1 MFGSMFKKASKAIP
15 DSQGKHHEESAKASP
30 DKPWQSHPP
39 PPPVLSGVPTFSL
52 VLAVDHVQ
60 GLVAVG
66 NELGE
71 VHLWGEANAEQRL
84 PSPSTDGPS
93 PVREIHFLVNE
104 GRMLVVH
111 APSLMCL
118 WSLHGKSAALVA
130 TATVPSTLAMGLH
143 VPRSPYFLFG
153 TERNAIVLAFRVADD
168 KIKPATWSRSFVNAA
183 FVNGMPMVG
192 KVMALALRPADPS
205 LSLLVGV
212 HHGALLV
219 AKLAEPDS
227 KPAVLGVHP
236 DARVGL
242 TAAVWLDASGLL
254 AAGYDNGDALVWSLR
269 NPSAPTARIQLSDF
283 GPTGLP
289 MPTAAV
295 ARGPSGVVPPPPP
308 PPRGP
313 SVVPPPPPP
322 PPPPPSPPSRAA
334 TAVDDDDDLGL
345 PDFVGIVEG
354 GVEGDEEGDDDDLGL
369 PDFLGMVDAPNAADD
384 DDDLGIPNVV
394 GLVATPDAAA
404 SGDGAVAD
412 DTSDVDVHFAPR
424 ERRPVRALRVL
435 SSSDGPVLYA
445 LGGTC
450 ISAQPDGLVV
460 CRGAGFKERS
470 LLVPP
475 SGGVL
480 ASVPSGFRAAKY
492 AGGVPL
498 DTPTAESLYVLV
510 SDGSLLR
517 YSLRRMGSAPARFPL
532 EACLPSEA
540 AGTPIVRLALTPCGA
555 QRTLATL
562 SVSRPLASPPAT
574 VLPPLPTVED
584 EPTGGSAG
592 HRDPFFERGRPW
604 PPDPSES
611 TMLSGLAGK
620 AASWL
625 QAPEGGAAEPS
636 RFGSMLSSGLQ
647 WVAKK
652 HEEARVEPAVLLGRI
667 LFPNLEEPSAPHPPP
682 PAGASAAG
690 AGAAGRPPPPPP
702 PPGGVRGRGSAED
715 EQARRDRVY
724 EEAKRDALLGRK
736 SVVLSGVGAGSS
748 GAPGRAVAGKARAAP
763 AGKLGSATAD
773 AADASNV
780 MQQNV
785 HALHERGEKLGEL
798 GDKSQKL
805 SDDAENFLSL
815 AKELRK
821 QNERPFF
828 GLF

>member
-308 PPRGP
+308 PPGTSGPTSMGSIPGCAARAPSSSPRSACARDGRPRGGACA
-313 SVVPPPPPP
+313 SVRRTLNWSDYRKGGGGGRKSKQGKTKRSKPRTVG
-322 PPPPPSPPSRAA
+322 SYLRSGGHASFGVANDLLKSRA
-334 TAVDDDDDLGL
+334 LHR
-345 PDFVGIVEG
+345 
-354 GVEGDEEGDDDDLGL
+354 
-369 PDFLGMVDAPNAADD
+369 
-384 DDDLGIPNVV
+384 
-394 GLVATPDAAA
+394 
-404 SGDGAVAD
+404 
-412 DTSDVDVHFAPR
+412 HFP
-424 ERRPVRALRVL
+424 
-435 SSSDGPVLYA
+435 G
-445 LGGTC
+445 
-450 ISAQPDGLVV
+450 ISAQWRPD
-460 CRGAGFKERS
+460 
-470 LLVPP
+470 
-475 SGGVL
+475 
-480 ASVPSGFRAAKY
+480 
-492 AGGVPL
+492 
-498 DTPTAESLYVLV
+498 
-510 SDGSLLR
+510 
-517 YSLRRMGSAPARFPL
+517 
-532 EACLPSEA
+532 
-540 AGTPIVRLALTPCGA
+540 A
-555 QRTLATL
+555 Q
-562 SVSRPLASPPAT
+562 
-574 VLPPLPTVED
+574 
-584 EPTGGSAG
+584 
-592 HRDPFFERGRPW
+592 
-604 PPDPSES
+604 
-611 TMLSGLAGK
+611 
-620 AASWL
+620 
-625 QAPEGGAAEPS
+625 
-636 RFGSMLSSGLQ
+636 
-647 WVAKK
+647 
-652 HEEARVEPAVLLGRI
+652 
-667 LFPNLEEPSAPHPPP
+667 
-682 PAGASAAG
+682 
-690 AGAAGRPPPPPP
+690 
-702 PPGGVRGRGSAED
+702 
-715 EQARRDRVY
+715 
-724 EEAKRDALLGRK
+724 
-736 SVVLSGVGAGSS
+736 
-748 GAPGRAVAGKARAAP
+748 
-763 AGKLGSATAD
+763 
-773 AADASNV
+773 AADSRTDGARGNV
-780 MQQNV
+780 
-785 HALHERGEKLGEL
+785 R
-798 GDKSQKL
+798 
-805 SDDAENFLSL
+805 
-815 AKELRK
+815 
-821 QNERPFF
+821 
-828 GLF
+828 

>member
-1 MFGSMFKKASKAIP
+1 MFGSMFRKASKAAP
-15 DSQGKHHEESAKASP
+15 DSQGKHHGGESANISP
-30 DKPWQSHPP
+30 DKPWHSHPP
-39 PPPVLSGVPTFSL
+39 PPPVLSGVPAFSL

-104 GRMLVVH
+104 GRMLVMH

-183 FVNGMPMVG
+183 FINGMPMVG

-227 KPAVLGVHP
+227 KPVVLGVHP

-289 MPTAAV
+289 TAAV
-295 ARGPSGVVPPPPP
+295 ARGPSGVPPPP
-308 PPRGP
+308 PPR
-313 SVVPPPPPP
+313 PPPPP

-334 TAVDDDDDLGL
+334 TAVDDDDDDDLGI
-345 PDFVGIVEG
+345 PNFVGIVEG
-354 GVEGDEEGDDDDLGL
+354 GEDGGDDDDDLGI
-369 PDFLGMVDAPNAADD
+369 PNFLGMVDAPDAADD
-384 DDDLGIPNVV
+384 DDDLGIPNFV
-394 GLVATPDAAA
+394 GLVETPAAAA
-404 SGDGAVAD
+404 SVDGAVAED
-412 DTSDVDVHFAPR
+412 MTDVDVHFAPR

-450 ISAQPDGLVV
+450 ISQQPDGLVV

-498 DTPTAESLYVLV
+498 ETPTAESLYVLV

-574 VLPPLPTVED
+574 VLPPLPALED

-592 HRDPFFERGRPW
+592 PRDPFFERGRPW

-652 HEEARVEPAVLLGRI
+652 QEEARVEPAVLLGRI
-667 LFPNLEEPSAPHPPP
+667 LFPEPSAPPPPPPPPP

-690 AGAAGRPPPPPP
+690 VSAAGRPPP

-736 SVVLSGVGAGSS
+736 SVVLSGAGAGSS
-748 GAPGRAVAGKARAAP
+748 GAPGHAVAGKARAAP
-763 AGKLGSATAD
+763 AGKLRRATAD
-773 AADASNV
+773 AADASSM